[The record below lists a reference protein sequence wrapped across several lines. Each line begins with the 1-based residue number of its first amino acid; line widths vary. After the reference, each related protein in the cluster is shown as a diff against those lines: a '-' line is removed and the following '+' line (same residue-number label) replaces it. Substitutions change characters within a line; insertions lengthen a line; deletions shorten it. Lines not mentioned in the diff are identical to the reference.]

1 MKVTESMIEK
11 LGVEFKESD
20 IIFEENQEAEEMYLI
35 VNGKVGIH
43 KKVKEAYKLLVELKE
58 GGYVRRNGTDR

>member
-35 VNGKVGIH
+35 VSGKVGIH
-43 KKVKEAYKLLVELKE
+43 KK
-58 GGYVRRNGTDR
+58 